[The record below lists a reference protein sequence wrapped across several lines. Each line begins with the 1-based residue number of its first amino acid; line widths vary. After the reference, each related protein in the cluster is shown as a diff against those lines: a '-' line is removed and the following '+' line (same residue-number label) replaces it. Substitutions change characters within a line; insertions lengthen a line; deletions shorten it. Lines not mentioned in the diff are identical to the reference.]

1 MTIFDNELAINLVIL
16 INGKLY
22 DISFITYSPF
32 LSILAISF
40 STGTV
45 SVMYFSVFSAKQG
58 NSYSVSSPNC
68 VMMK

>member
-1 MTIFDNELAINLVIL
+1 MTIFDNEFAINLVIL

-45 SVMYFSVFSAKQG
+45 SVMYFSVFSAK
-58 NSYSVSSPNC
+58 
-68 VMMK
+68 